1 MNLKKLRTQR
11 RLSQKTVAD
20 GVGCSPTV
28 YSRYENGERQPSIEM
43 LLSLSK
49 FFGVSVDCIIGNPS
63 NESPGSTGNPG
74 AAMSCFTVAEV
85 ELIMAARE
93 SDERA
98 IADAL
103 CILKNHPSQKES
115 FHKMSFHTEDS

>member
-11 RLSQKTVAD
+11 GLSQKAVAD

-28 YSRYENGERQPSIEM
+28 YSRYENGERQPSIDM

-49 FFGVSVDCIIGNPS
+49 YFGVSVDCILGNP
-63 NESPGSTGNPG
+63 E
-74 AAMSCFTVAEV
+74 AAMPCFTVAEV

-103 CILKNHPSQKES
+103 CILKSHPSQKQNL
-115 FHKMSFHTEDS
+115 HKKNS

>member
-11 RLSQKTVAD
+11 GLSQKAVAD

-28 YSRYENGERQPSIEM
+28 YSRYENEERQPSIEM
-43 LLSLSK
+43 LISLSK
-49 FFGVSVDCIIGNPS
+49 FFGVSVDCIIGNPNS
-63 NESPGSTGNPG
+63 GNSDNTGYPDIT
-74 AAMSCFTVAEV
+74 MPCFTVAEV

-98 IADAL
+98 MADAL
-103 CILKNHPSQKES
+103 SILKSHPAPKNNLRKENS
-115 FHKMSFHTEDS
+115 

>member
-1 MNLKKLRTQR
+1 MNLKKLRIQKG
-11 RLSQKTVAD
+11 LSQKAVAD

-28 YSRYENGERQPSIEM
+28 YSRYETGERQPSIEM
-43 LLSLSK
+43 LISLSK
-49 FFGVSVDCIIGNPS
+49 FFGVSVDCIIENPNNGNQ
-63 NESPGSTGNPG
+63 TGENPNNTKNPE
-74 AAMSCFTVAEV
+74 AAIPCFTATEV

-103 CILKNHPSQKES
+103 SILKNHSSHSRNLHKENS
-115 FHKMSFHTEDS
+115 

>member
-11 RLSQKTVAD
+11 GLSQKAVAD

-43 LLSLSK
+43 LISLSK
-49 FFGVSVDCIIGNPS
+49 FFGVSVDCIIGNS
-63 NESPGSTGNPG
+63 NGGNSDNTGN
-74 AAMSCFTVAEV
+74 ADIAMLCFTAAEV

-98 IADAL
+98 MADAL
-103 CILKNHPSQKES
+103 SILKSHPAPKHNRENS
-115 FHKMSFHTEDS
+115 

>member
-11 RLSQKTVAD
+11 GISQKEVAD

-28 YSRYENGERQPSIEM
+28 YSRYETGERQPSIEM
-43 LLSLSK
+43 LISLSK
-49 FFGVSVDCIIGNPS
+49 FFSVSVDCIVGNA
-63 NESPGSTGNPG
+63 E
-74 AAMSCFTVAEV
+74 AAVPCFTASEV

-93 SDERA
+93 ADERA

-103 CILKNHPSQKES
+103 SLLKSHPSHKRNPHKES
-115 FHKMSFHTEDS
+115 F

>member
-1 MNLKKLRTQR
+1 MNLKKLRIER
-11 RLSQKTVAD
+11 GISQKEVAD

-28 YSRYENGERQPSIEM
+28 YSRYETGERQPSIEM
-43 LLSLSK
+43 LISLSK
-49 FFGVSVDCIIGNPS
+49 FFGVSVDCIIGNAD
-63 NESPGSTGNPG
+63 
-74 AAMSCFTVAEV
+74 AAVPCFTAMEV

-103 CILKNHPSQKES
+103 SLLKSHPSRKRTLYKES
-115 FHKMSFHTEDS
+115 S

>member
-11 RLSQKTVAD
+11 GLSQKTVAD

-28 YSRYENGERQPSIEM
+28 YSRYETGERQPSIEM
-43 LLSLSK
+43 LISLSK
-49 FFGVSVDCIIGNPS
+49 FFGVSVDCIIGNPD
-63 NESPGSTGNPG
+63 NGSPDNTGNPE
-74 AAMSCFTVAEV
+74 AAMHCFTAAEV

-103 CILKNHPSQKES
+103 CILKNHSSQKGNL
-115 FHKMSFHTEDS
+115 HKENS

>member
-1 MNLKKLRTQR
+1 MNLKELRTQMG
-11 RLSQKTVAD
+11 LSQKAVAD

-28 YSRYENGERQPSIEM
+28 YSRYETGERQPSIEM
-43 LLSLSK
+43 LISLSK
-49 FFGVSVDCIIGNPS
+49 FFCVSVDCIIGNS
-63 NESPGSTGNPG
+63 DNGHQDNTGNPE
-74 AAMSCFTVAEV
+74 AAMHCFTAAEV

-103 CILKNHPSQKES
+103 CLLKKHPLHKGDLHKEN
-115 FHKMSFHTEDS
+115 T

>member
-1 MNLKKLRTQR
+1 MNLKKLRIQKG
-11 RLSQKTVAD
+11 LSQKAVAD

-28 YSRYENGERQPSIEM
+28 YSRYETGERQPSIEM
-43 LLSLSK
+43 LISLSK
-49 FFGVSVDCIIGNPS
+49 FFGVSVDCIIENP
-63 NESPGSTGNPG
+63 NNGSPDDIGTYKITMP
-74 AAMSCFTVAEV
+74 CFTATEV

-103 CILKNHPSQKES
+103 SILKNHSSHSRNLHKENS
-115 FHKMSFHTEDS
+115 

>member
-11 RLSQKTVAD
+11 GLSQKAVAD

-43 LLSLSK
+43 LILLSK
-49 FFGVSVDCIIGNPS
+49 YFGVSVDCIIGNP
-63 NESPGSTGNPG
+63 NNGSPDNAGNPE
-74 AAMSCFTVAEV
+74 AAIPCFTVAEI

-98 IADAL
+98 MADAL
-103 CILKNHPSQKES
+103 CILKSHPSPNRDLQKENS
-115 FHKMSFHTEDS
+115 

>member
-11 RLSQKTVAD
+11 GISQKAVAD

-28 YSRYENGERQPSIEM
+28 YSRYETGERQPSIEM
-43 LLSLSK
+43 LISLSQ
-49 FFGVSVDCIIGNPS
+49 FFGVSVDCIVGNP
-63 NESPGSTGNPG
+63 EVTVP
-74 AAMSCFTVAEV
+74 CFTATEV

-103 CILKNHPSQKES
+103 CLLKNHSSPKKNFKKENS
-115 FHKMSFHTEDS
+115 